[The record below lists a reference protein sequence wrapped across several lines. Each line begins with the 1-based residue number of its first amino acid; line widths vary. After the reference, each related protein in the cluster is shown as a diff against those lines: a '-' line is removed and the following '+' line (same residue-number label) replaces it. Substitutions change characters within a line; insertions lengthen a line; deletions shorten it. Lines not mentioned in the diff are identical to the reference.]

1 MSGELDQANSQE
13 NLESCRLLTYR
24 DPVGVVFVCC
34 ECEAVGRDAVCCV
47 VARSQK
53 EREKIDLR
61 GRVITT
67 MDRELSA
74 LRTGRKLS
82 DRQGNENLSVK
93 NLIASIEHQVPP
105 PLPFPALKIAV

>member
-1 MSGELDQANSQE
+1 MSFVNL
-13 NLESCRLLTYR
+13 LESTSNRIIQ
-24 DPVGVVFVCC
+24 VFSML
-34 ECEAVGRDAVCCV
+34 R
-47 VARSQK
+47 RSQK

-93 NLIASIEHQVPP
+93 NLIASIEHQVMLVMVKVTYVDLHCSEILNRSLHPKNMDFKT
-105 PLPFPALKIAV
+105 LL